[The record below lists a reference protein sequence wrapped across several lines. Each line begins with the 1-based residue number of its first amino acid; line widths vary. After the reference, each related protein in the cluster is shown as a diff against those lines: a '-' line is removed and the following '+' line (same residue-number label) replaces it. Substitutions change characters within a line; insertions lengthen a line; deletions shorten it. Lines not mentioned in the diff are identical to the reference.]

1 VIERTLA
8 IVKPDAV
15 TNNYIGEMIRRFE
28 AASLKV
34 VALKMKTLSKEE
46 AKIFYGVHSARPF
59 FDGLIAFICS
69 GPVVPMVL
77 EGEGAVLKVRALM
90 GATDP
95 KKADKGTIRHDLG
108 AHIEANAVHGSDS
121 PETAGFE
128 IPLFFPELI

>member
-1 VIERTLA
+1 MKERTLV

-15 TNNYIGEMIRRFE
+15 KNNFIGEVIRRLE

-34 VALKMKTLSKEE
+34 VALNMKTLSEEE

-59 FDGLIAFICS
+59 FNGLIEFICS

-77 EGEGAVLKVRALM
+77 EGEDAVSKARAMM

-95 KKADKGTIRHDLG
+95 KKADPGTIRHDLG
-108 AHIEANAVHGSDS
+108 THIEANVVHGSDS
-121 PETAGFE
+121 KETAAFE
-128 IPLFFPELI
+128 IPLFFAGVL

>member
-1 VIERTLA
+1 MVERTLV

-15 TNNYIGEMIRRFE
+15 KNNFIGEVIRRFE

-46 AKIFYGVHSARPF
+46 AKLFYGVHSERPF
-59 FDGLIAFICS
+59 FNGLIEFICS

-77 EGEGAVLKVRALM
+77 EGEGAILQVRALM

-95 KKADKGTIRHDLG
+95 KKAETGTIRHDLG
-108 AHIEANAVHGSDS
+108 THIEANAVHGSDS
-121 PETAGFE
+121 PETAAFE
-128 IPLFFPELI
+128 IPLFFPGI

>member
-1 VIERTLA
+1 MIERTLA

-15 TNNYIGEMIRRFE
+15 TKNVVGEIIRRFE

-46 AKIFYGVHSARPF
+46 AKVFYGVHSARPF
-59 FDGLIAFICS
+59 FNGLIDFICS
-69 GPVVPMVL
+69 GPIVPMAL
-77 EGEGAVLKVRALM
+77 EGEGAILKVRELM

-95 KKADKGTIRHDLG
+95 KKAESGTIRHDLG

-121 PETAGFE
+121 PETAAFE
-128 IPLFFPELI
+128 IPLFFPEI

>member
-46 AKIFYGVHSARPF
+46 AKVFYGVHSARPF
-59 FDGLIAFICS
+59 FDGLIEFICS

-77 EGEGAVLKVRALM
+77 EGEGAVLKVRTLM

-95 KKADKGTIRHDLG
+95 KKAEKGTIRHDLG
-108 AHIEANAVHGSDS
+108 THIEANAVHGSDS
-121 PETAGFE
+121 PETAAFE
-128 IPLFFPELI
+128 IPLFFPEV

>member
-15 TNNYIGEMIRRFE
+15 TKNVVGEIIRRFE

-46 AKIFYGVHSARPF
+46 AKVFYGVHSARPF
-59 FDGLIAFICS
+59 FNGLIDFICS
-69 GPVVPMVL
+69 GPIVPMAL
-77 EGEGAVLKVRALM
+77 EGEGAILKVRELM

-95 KKADKGTIRHDLG
+95 KKAESGTIRHDLG

-121 PETAGFE
+121 PETAAFE
-128 IPLFFPELI
+128 IPLFFPEI